1 MPPPPNPP
9 RLETTERRCPTCP
22 AQRIASMG
30 QIVAVDGQVKE
41 KYWCGACGRAFW
53 FVRTVTAL
61 E

>member
-1 MPPPPNPP
+1 
-9 RLETTERRCPTCP
+9 
-22 AQRIASMG
+22 MG